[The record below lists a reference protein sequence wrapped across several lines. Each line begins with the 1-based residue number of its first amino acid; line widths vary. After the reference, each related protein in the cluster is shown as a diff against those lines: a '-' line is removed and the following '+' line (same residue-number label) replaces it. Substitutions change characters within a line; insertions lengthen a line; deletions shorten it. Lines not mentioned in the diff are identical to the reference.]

1 MTVAGTT
8 ANGTFQY
15 RLIMTS
21 TASDCAPDTSAISN
35 LTVAPDPQISADGVN
50 ASICVGGT
58 ATFTT
63 TVTGGIAPTF
73 AWQYN
78 NGGTWAN
85 VSNGLPAGA
94 TYSNQ
99 ATKDLTVAG
108 TTANG
113 TFQYRLIMTSTASD
127 CAPDTSAISNLTVNP
142 DITVTTQSPDL
153 TECVGDMQ
161 TITVTVNGG
170 VGTVDLQWQRFDSLS
185 STWVNIPGQTTNT
198 FTPPSTVGG
207 VLGYR
212 IVATNAV
219 GVSGCQQFIGNEIKV
234 YINAVSGGT
243 IGFDQVICI
252 DGDPDPIGDIPA
264 PLQGEPGNTSAF
276 KVTNNDAAASFQ
288 QKVDG
293 NCENV
298 KVSVKEVQSILTS
311 NRTAY
316 QFTIEGDFTANYLWN
331 NGLTTPS
338 ILVEKNDKRNYDV
351 IVKGENGCESTIKMS
366 PLAIS
371 SSSK

>member
-35 LTVAPDPQISADGVN
+35 LTVALDPQISADGVN

-63 TVTGGIAPTF
+63 TVSGGIAPTF

-127 CAPDTSAISNLTVNP
+127 CAPDTSAISNLTVALDPQISADGVNAS
-142 DITVTTQSPDL
+142 ICVGGSATFTTTVTGGIAPTFAWQYN
-153 TECVGDMQ
+153 
-161 TITVTVNGG
+161 NGG
-170 VGTVDLQWQRFDSLS
+170 
-185 STWVNIPGQTTNT
+185 TWAN
-198 FTPPSTVGG
+198 
-207 VLGYR
+207 
-212 IVATNAV
+212 
-219 GVSGCQQFIGNEIKV
+219 VS
-234 YINAVSGGT
+234 
-243 IGFDQVICI
+243 
-252 DGDPDPIGDIPA
+252 
-264 PLQGEPGNTSAF
+264 
-276 KVTNNDAAASFQ
+276 
-288 QKVDG
+288 
-293 NCENV
+293 
-298 KVSVKEVQSILTS
+298 
-311 NRTAY
+311 
-316 QFTIEGDFTANYLWN
+316 
-331 NGLTTPS
+331 NGLPAGATYSNQATK
-338 ILVEKNDKRNYDV
+338 I
-351 IVKGENGCESTIKMS
+351 
-366 PLAIS
+366 
-371 SSSK
+371 